1 MAIILGDPGTVSR
14 DDIMF
19 LNFHHEHCSVPT
31 NCPWVSEDA
40 WPFYKGVLFLGVGS
54 AAFGIRRGS
63 KANTYITSV
72 FGAAMASPCVVKD
85 SAGKY
90 FCIFEEA
97 CEEYLNRL
105 WPDWKTSD
113 RTYMFPPAFPFR
125 YTAPTGAASGAVG
138 LSKSEELDIKGDS
151 AELRIF
157 RALDKYGRE
166 TNQPMLVITKFQF
179 QEFID
184 QVLLQNLPSEYVQ
197 SLFADLS
204 EKDRSREID
213 FLIVHRRT
221 GVILIEVKAT
231 EKFKTNRYLD
241 AKRQLQVG
249 EKFVQALL
257 TAKDLDIPVYRVV
270 AMPNVVDEGRSAN
283 DFIDLRK
290 IHLGLTDDDE
300 DDNLQHFEMWWK
312 QHFTERSFEE
322 EIEKL
327 LSLISVFV
335 GQRSAISA
343 TTQILSEVFKT
354 IDEQSFLERSHAKM
368 TRKGASGSP
377 VVVRPADATSL
388 RILAKQFVFL
398 NMEQLGIW
406 EGPLHQLFCGAPGS
420 GKTILLQYKALECA
434 KKNEMVLIMVPPPL
448 DKLYKEFFTRNET
461 ANGMVTI
468 VTFDRISTFLS
479 RVLKMSM
486 KPVHVFVDEFQILFS
501 TNETLLGSF
510 REFLVHCQGTSFYQ
524 WITYDIYQLLF
535 VNRLFGM
542 KQTNLDVSSFLN
554 ELCEKQ
560 NFTHASSLTTVMRC
574 TSEVYDFLQRHMEL
588 SMGKQSGGTE
598 FAQRYWNHPIYL
610 GHHVCGPKVTLQGKI
625 SYMYGSNEERLVD
638 CSKIIKNEINE
649 WAKEEDGFSYHKVA
663 ILVATPEWIDDLS
676 PSMTQ
681 EGIPVCRIGDGQNAV
696 VLDYA
701 DYARSYEW
709 PVVIAICGHLKSMQN
724 YIPASRAVTRLL
736 VLWWK

>member
-1 MAIILGDPGTVSR
+1 
-14 DDIMF
+14 
-19 LNFHHEHCSVPT
+19 
-31 NCPWVSEDA
+31 
-40 WPFYKGVLFLGVGS
+40 
-54 AAFGIRRGS
+54 
-63 KANTYITSV
+63 
-72 FGAAMASPCVVKD
+72 MASPCVVKD

-125 YTAPTGAASGAVG
+125 YIAPTGAASGAVG

-204 EKDRSREID
+204 ETDLSREID
-213 FLIVHRRT
+213 FLIVHRRI

-257 TAKDLDIPVYRVV
+257 TAKDLDIPVYRVI

-290 IHLGLTDDDE
+290 IHLGLTEDDE

-322 EIEKL
+322 EKEKL

-368 TRKGASGSP
+368 TRKGASGSS

-448 DKLYKEFFTRNET
+448 DKLYKEFFTRNEI

-649 WAKEEDGFSYHKVA
+649 WTKEEDGFSYHKVA

>member
-1 MAIILGDPGTVSR
+1 
-14 DDIMF
+14 
-19 LNFHHEHCSVPT
+19 
-31 NCPWVSEDA
+31 
-40 WPFYKGVLFLGVGS
+40 
-54 AAFGIRRGS
+54 
-63 KANTYITSV
+63 
-72 FGAAMASPCVVKD
+72 MASPCVVKD

-125 YTAPTGAASGAVG
+125 YIAPTGAASGAVG

-151 AELRIF
+151 AELQIF

-166 TNQPMLVITKFQF
+166 TNQPMLVITKFEF

-204 EKDRSREID
+204 ETDLSREID

-257 TAKDLDIPVYRVV
+257 TAKDLDIPVYRVI

-290 IHLGLTDDDE
+290 IHLGMTDDEE
-300 DDNLQHFEMWWK
+300 DDNLQHFELWWK

-448 DKLYKEFFTRNET
+448 DKLYKEFFTRNEI

-501 TNETLLGSF
+501 TNETLLDSF

-681 EGIPVCRIGDGQNAV
+681 EGIPVCRIGDGENAV

>member
-1 MAIILGDPGTVSR
+1 
-14 DDIMF
+14 
-19 LNFHHEHCSVPT
+19 
-31 NCPWVSEDA
+31 
-40 WPFYKGVLFLGVGS
+40 
-54 AAFGIRRGS
+54 
-63 KANTYITSV
+63 
-72 FGAAMASPCVVKD
+72 MASPCVVKD

-125 YTAPTGAASGAVG
+125 YIAPTGAASGAVG

-166 TNQPMLVITKFQF
+166 TNQPMLVITKFEF

-204 EKDRSREID
+204 ETDLSREID
-213 FLIVHRRT
+213 FLIVHRRI

-257 TAKDLDIPVYRVV
+257 TAKDLDIPVYRVI

-290 IHLGLTDDDE
+290 IHLGMTDDEE
-300 DDNLQHFEMWWK
+300 DDNLQHFELWWK

-448 DKLYKEFFTRNET
+448 DKLYKEFFTRNEI

-501 TNETLLGSF
+501 TNETLLDSF

-598 FAQRYWNHPIYL
+598 FAHRYWNHPIYL

-681 EGIPVCRIGDGQNAV
+681 EGIPVCRIGDGENAV

>member
-1 MAIILGDPGTVSR
+1 MAIILGDQGEVSR
-14 DDIMF
+14 DDTMF
-19 LNFHHEHCSVPT
+19 LNFHHEHWIVPT
-31 NCPWVSEDA
+31 NCPWVSEDE
-40 WPFYKGVLFLGVGS
+40 WPYNGALFPGVGS

-85 SAGKY
+85 SAGKF

-125 YTAPTGAASGAVG
+125 YIAPTGAASGAVG

-204 EKDRSREID
+204 ETDLSREID
-213 FLIVHRRT
+213 FLIVHRRI

-257 TAKDLDIPVYRVV
+257 TAKDLDIPVYRVI

-290 IHLGLTDDDE
+290 IHLGVTDDEE

-343 TTQILSEVFKT
+343 TTQILSGVFKT
-354 IDEQSFLERSHAKM
+354 IDEQSFLERSHVKM
-368 TRKGASGSP
+368 TRKGASGCP

-448 DKLYKEFFTRNET
+448 DKLYKEFFTKNEI
-461 ANGMVTI
+461 AKGMVTI
-468 VTFDRISTFLS
+468 VTFDHISTFLS

-681 EGIPVCRIGDGQNAV
+681 ERIPVCRIGDGQNAV

-709 PVVIAICGHLKSMQN
+709 PVVIAICGHLKSMKN

>member
-1 MAIILGDPGTVSR
+1 M
-14 DDIMF
+14 
-19 LNFHHEHCSVPT
+19 
-31 NCPWVSEDA
+31 
-40 WPFYKGVLFLGVGS
+40 
-54 AAFGIRRGS
+54 
-63 KANTYITSV
+63 
-72 FGAAMASPCVVKD
+72 
-85 SAGKY
+85 
-90 FCIFEEA
+90 
-97 CEEYLNRL
+97 
-105 WPDWKTSD
+105 
-113 RTYMFPPAFPFR
+113 
-125 YTAPTGAASGAVG
+125 
-138 LSKSEELDIKGDS
+138 LS
-151 AELRIF
+151 
-157 RALDKYGRE
+157 
-166 TNQPMLVITKFQF
+166 
-179 QEFID
+179 
-184 QVLLQNLPSEYVQ
+184 
-197 SLFADLS
+197 
-204 EKDRSREID
+204 
-213 FLIVHRRT
+213 
-221 GVILIEVKAT
+221 
-231 EKFKTNRYLD
+231 
-241 AKRQLQVG
+241 
-249 EKFVQALL
+249 
-257 TAKDLDIPVYRVV
+257 
-270 AMPNVVDEGRSAN
+270 NVVDEGRGAN

-290 IHLGLTDDDE
+290 IHLGMTGDDE
-300 DDNLQHFEMWWK
+300 DDNLLNLQHFEMWWK

-322 EIEKL
+322 EKEKV

-343 TTQILSEVFKT
+343 TTQILSGVFKT

-368 TRKGASGSP
+368 TRKGASGCP
-377 VVVRPADATSL
+377 VVVRPADDTGL

-420 GKTILLQYKALECA
+420 GKTILLQYKALECV

-574 TSEVYDFLQRHMEL
+574 TSEVYDFLQHHMEL

>member
-1 MAIILGDPGTVSR
+1 
-14 DDIMF
+14 
-19 LNFHHEHCSVPT
+19 
-31 NCPWVSEDA
+31 
-40 WPFYKGVLFLGVGS
+40 
-54 AAFGIRRGS
+54 
-63 KANTYITSV
+63 
-72 FGAAMASPCVVKD
+72 MASPCVVKD

-125 YTAPTGAASGAVG
+125 YIAPTGAASGAVG

-151 AELRIF
+151 AELQIF

-204 EKDRSREID
+204 ETDLSREID
-213 FLIVHRRT
+213 FLIVHRRI

-257 TAKDLDIPVYRVV
+257 TAKDLDIPVYRVI

-290 IHLGLTDDDE
+290 IHLGLTEDDE
-300 DDNLQHFEMWWK
+300 DDNLPHFEMWWK

-354 IDEQSFLERSHAKM
+354 IDKQSFLERSHARM
-368 TRKGASGSP
+368 ARKGASRSP
-377 VVVRPADATSL
+377 VVVRPADATGL
-388 RILAKQFVFL
+388 RILTKQFVFL

-448 DKLYKEFFTRNET
+448 DKLYKEFFTRNEI

-468 VTFDRISTFLS
+468 VTFDRVSTFLS

-501 TNETLLGSF
+501 SNETLLGSF

-709 PVVIAICGHLKSMQN
+709 PVVIAICGHLKSMKN

>member
-1 MAIILGDPGTVSR
+1 
-14 DDIMF
+14 
-19 LNFHHEHCSVPT
+19 
-31 NCPWVSEDA
+31 
-40 WPFYKGVLFLGVGS
+40 
-54 AAFGIRRGS
+54 
-63 KANTYITSV
+63 
-72 FGAAMASPCVVKD
+72 MASPCVVKD

-97 CEEYLNRL
+97 CEQYLNRL

-125 YTAPTGAASGAVG
+125 YIAPTGAASGAVG

-204 EKDRSREID
+204 ETDLSREID
-213 FLIVHRRT
+213 FLIVHRRI

-257 TAKDLDIPVYRVV
+257 TAKDLDIPVYRVI
-270 AMPNVVDEGRSAN
+270 AMPNVVDEGRGAN

-290 IHLGLTDDDE
+290 IHLGMTDDEE
-300 DDNLQHFEMWWK
+300 DDNLQHFELWWK

-322 EIEKL
+322 EKEKL

-368 TRKGASGSP
+368 TRKGASGCP

-434 KKNEMVLIMVPPPL
+434 KKNEMILIMVPPPL
-448 DKLYKEFFTRNET
+448 DKLYKEFFTRNEI

-574 TSEVYDFLQRHMEL
+574 TSEVYDFLQCHMEL

-625 SYMYGSNEERLVD
+625 SYMYGSNEERLVN

-709 PVVIAICGHLKSMQN
+709 PVVIAICGHLKSMKN

>member
-1 MAIILGDPGTVSR
+1 
-14 DDIMF
+14 
-19 LNFHHEHCSVPT
+19 
-31 NCPWVSEDA
+31 
-40 WPFYKGVLFLGVGS
+40 
-54 AAFGIRRGS
+54 
-63 KANTYITSV
+63 
-72 FGAAMASPCVVKD
+72 MASPCVVKD

-125 YTAPTGAASGAVG
+125 YIAPTGAASGAVG

-151 AELRIF
+151 TELRIF

-166 TNQPMLVITKFQF
+166 TNQPMLVITKFEF

-204 EKDRSREID
+204 ETDLSREID
-213 FLIVHRRT
+213 FLIVHRRI
-221 GVILIEVKAT
+221 GVILFEVKAT

-257 TAKDLDIPVYRVV
+257 TAKDLDIPVYRVI
-270 AMPNVVDEGRSAN
+270 AIPNVVDEGRSAN
-283 DFIDLRK
+283 DLIDLRK
-290 IHLGLTDDDE
+290 IHLGLTDDEE

-343 TTQILSEVFKT
+343 TTQILSGVFKT
-354 IDEQSFLERSHAKM
+354 IDEQSFLERSHVKM
-368 TRKGASGSP
+368 TRKGASGCP
-377 VVVRPADATSL
+377 VVVRPADDTGL

-398 NMEQLGIW
+398 NMEQRGIW

-448 DKLYKEFFTRNET
+448 DKLYKEFFTKNEI
-461 ANGMVTI
+461 AKGMVTI
-468 VTFDRISTFLS
+468 VTFDHMSTFLS

-598 FAQRYWNHPIYL
+598 FAQQYWNHPIYL

-681 EGIPVCRIGDGQNAV
+681 ERIPVCRIGDGQNAV

-709 PVVIAICGHLKSMQN
+709 PVVIAICGHLKSMKN

>member
-1 MAIILGDPGTVSR
+1 MRHGQKIFLGVD
-14 DDIMF
+14 
-19 LNFHHEHCSVPT
+19 
-31 NCPWVSEDA
+31 
-40 WPFYKGVLFLGVGS
+40 GVGS

-166 TNQPMLVITKFQF
+166 TNQPMLVITKFEF

-204 EKDRSREID
+204 ETDLSREID
-213 FLIVHRRT
+213 FLIVHRRI

-257 TAKDLDIPVYRVV
+257 TAKDLDIPVYRVI
-270 AMPNVVDEGRSAN
+270 AMPNVVDEGRARGAN

-290 IHLGLTDDDE
+290 IHLGMTDDEE
-300 DDNLQHFEMWWK
+300 DDNLQHFELWWK
-312 QHFTERSFEE
+312 QHFTQRSFEE
-322 EIEKL
+322 EKEKL

-343 TTQILSEVFKT
+343 TTQILSGVFKT

-377 VVVRPADATSL
+377 VVVRPADATGL

-448 DKLYKEFFTRNET
+448 DKLYKEFFTRNEI

-468 VTFDRISTFLS
+468 VTFDHISTFLS

-709 PVVIAICGHLKSMQN
+709 PVVIAICGHLKSMKN

>member
-1 MAIILGDPGTVSR
+1 MRHGQKI
-14 DDIMF
+14 
-19 LNFHHEHCSVPT
+19 
-31 NCPWVSEDA
+31 
-40 WPFYKGVLFLGVGS
+40 FLGVGS

-97 CEEYLNRL
+97 CEQYLNRL

-125 YTAPTGAASGAVG
+125 YIAPTGAASGAVG

-204 EKDRSREID
+204 ETDLSREID

-257 TAKDLDIPVYRVV
+257 TAKDLDIPVYRVI

-290 IHLGLTDDDE
+290 IHLGVTDDEE
-300 DDNLQHFEMWWK
+300 DDNLQHFELWWK

-322 EIEKL
+322 EKEKL

-354 IDEQSFLERSHAKM
+354 IDKQSFLERSHAKM
-368 TRKGASGSP
+368 TRKGASGSS

-448 DKLYKEFFTRNET
+448 DKLYKEFFTRSEI

-709 PVVIAICGHLKSMQN
+709 PVVIAICGHLKSMKN

>member
-1 MAIILGDPGTVSR
+1 
-14 DDIMF
+14 
-19 LNFHHEHCSVPT
+19 
-31 NCPWVSEDA
+31 
-40 WPFYKGVLFLGVGS
+40 
-54 AAFGIRRGS
+54 
-63 KANTYITSV
+63 
-72 FGAAMASPCVVKD
+72 MASPCVVKD

-204 EKDRSREID
+204 ETDLSREID

-270 AMPNVVDEGRSAN
+270 AMPNVVDEGRNAN

-290 IHLGLTDDDE
+290 IHLGMTDDEE

-368 TRKGASGSP
+368 TRKGASGCP
-377 VVVRPADATSL
+377 VVVRPADATGL

-448 DKLYKEFFTRNET
+448 DKLYKEFFTRNEI

-510 REFLVHCQGTSFYQ
+510 REFLVHCQDTSFYQ

>member
-1 MAIILGDPGTVSR
+1 
-14 DDIMF
+14 
-19 LNFHHEHCSVPT
+19 
-31 NCPWVSEDA
+31 
-40 WPFYKGVLFLGVGS
+40 
-54 AAFGIRRGS
+54 
-63 KANTYITSV
+63 
-72 FGAAMASPCVVKD
+72 MASPCVVKD

-125 YTAPTGAASGAVG
+125 YIAPTGAASGAVG

-151 AELRIF
+151 AELQIF

-204 EKDRSREID
+204 ETDLSREID
-213 FLIVHRRT
+213 FLIVHRRI

-257 TAKDLDIPVYRVV
+257 TAKDLDIPVYRVI

-290 IHLGLTDDDE
+290 IHLGMTDDEE
-300 DDNLQHFEMWWK
+300 DDNLQHFELWWK

-322 EIEKL
+322 EKEKL

-343 TTQILSEVFKT
+343 TTQILSEVFNT

-377 VVVRPADATSL
+377 VVVRPADATGL

-434 KKNEMVLIMVPPPL
+434 KKNEMVLIIVPPPL
-448 DKLYKEFFTRNET
+448 DKLYKEFFTRNEI

-501 TNETLLGSF
+501 TNETLLDSF

-598 FAQRYWNHPIYL
+598 FAHRYWNHPIYL

-681 EGIPVCRIGDGQNAV
+681 EGIPVCRIGDGENAV

>member
-1 MAIILGDPGTVSR
+1 
-14 DDIMF
+14 
-19 LNFHHEHCSVPT
+19 
-31 NCPWVSEDA
+31 
-40 WPFYKGVLFLGVGS
+40 
-54 AAFGIRRGS
+54 
-63 KANTYITSV
+63 
-72 FGAAMASPCVVKD
+72 MASPCVVKD

-125 YTAPTGAASGAVG
+125 YIAPTGAASGAVG

-204 EKDRSREID
+204 ETDLSREID
-213 FLIVHRRT
+213 FLIVHRRI

-257 TAKDLDIPVYRVV
+257 TAKDLDIPVYRVI

-290 IHLGLTDDDE
+290 IHLGLTEDDE

-377 VVVRPADATSL
+377 VVVRPADATGL

-448 DKLYKEFFTRNET
+448 DKLYKEFFTRNEI

-479 RVLKMSM
+479 RVLKMSV

-501 TNETLLGSF
+501 TNETLLDSF

-535 VNRLFGM
+535 VNRLSGM

-663 ILVATPEWIDDLS
+663 ILVATPEWIDNLS

>member
-19 LNFHHEHCSVPT
+19 LNFHHEHCIVPT

-40 WPFYKGVLFLGVGS
+40 WPFYKGALFLGVGS
-54 AAFGIRRGS
+54 AAFGIRRGC

-125 YTAPTGAASGAVG
+125 YTAPTGEASGAVG

-204 EKDRSREID
+204 ETDLSREID
-213 FLIVHRRT
+213 FLIVHRRI

-257 TAKDLDIPVYRVV
+257 TAKDLDIPVYRVI
-270 AMPNVVDEGRSAN
+270 AMPNVVDEGRGAN

-290 IHLGLTDDDE
+290 IHLGMTDDEE
-300 DDNLQHFEMWWK
+300 DDNLQHFELWWK

-322 EIEKL
+322 EKEKL

-434 KKNEMVLIMVPPPL
+434 KKNEMVLVMVPPPL
-448 DKLYKEFFTRNET
+448 DKLYKEFFTRNEI

>member
-1 MAIILGDPGTVSR
+1 MRHGQKI
-14 DDIMF
+14 
-19 LNFHHEHCSVPT
+19 
-31 NCPWVSEDA
+31 
-40 WPFYKGVLFLGVGS
+40 FLGVGS

-125 YTAPTGAASGAVG
+125 YIAPTGAASGAVG

-151 AELRIF
+151 AELQIF

-166 TNQPMLVITKFQF
+166 TNQPMLVITKFEF

-204 EKDRSREID
+204 ETDLSREID
-213 FLIVHRRT
+213 FLIVHRRI

-257 TAKDLDIPVYRVV
+257 TAKDLDIPVYRVI
-270 AMPNVVDEGRSAN
+270 AMPNVVDEGRNAN

-290 IHLGLTDDDE
+290 IHLGMKDDEE
-300 DDNLQHFEMWWK
+300 DDNLQHFELWWK

-368 TRKGASGSP
+368 TRKGASGSS

-448 DKLYKEFFTRNET
+448 DKLYKEFFTRNEI

-588 SMGKQSGGTE
+588 SMGKQSAGTE

-663 ILVATPEWIDDLS
+663 ILVAAPEWIDDLS

>member
-1 MAIILGDPGTVSR
+1 
-14 DDIMF
+14 
-19 LNFHHEHCSVPT
+19 
-31 NCPWVSEDA
+31 
-40 WPFYKGVLFLGVGS
+40 
-54 AAFGIRRGS
+54 
-63 KANTYITSV
+63 
-72 FGAAMASPCVVKD
+72 MASPCVVKD

-125 YTAPTGAASGAVG
+125 YIAPTGAASGAVG

-204 EKDRSREID
+204 ETDLSREID
-213 FLIVHRRT
+213 FLIVHRRI

-270 AMPNVVDEGRSAN
+270 AMPNVVDEGRNAN

-290 IHLGLTDDDE
+290 IHLGMTDDEE
-300 DDNLQHFEMWWK
+300 DDNLQHFELWWK

-322 EIEKL
+322 EKEKL

-434 KKNEMVLIMVPPPL
+434 KKNEMVLVMVPPPL
-448 DKLYKEFFTRNET
+448 DKLYKEFFTRNEI

-501 TNETLLGSF
+501 TNETLLDSF

-598 FAQRYWNHPIYL
+598 FAHRYWNHPIYL

-681 EGIPVCRIGDGQNAV
+681 EGIPVCRIGDGENAV

>member
-1 MAIILGDPGTVSR
+1 MNLFISSPFETWPSPSETQGKLVVVSSQLTSPGSPR
-14 DDIMF
+14 
-19 LNFHHEHCSVPT
+19 
-31 NCPWVSEDA
+31 DA
-40 WPFYKGVLFLGVGS
+40 WPYNKGALFLGVGS
-54 AAFGIRRGS
+54 AAFGIRRGC

-125 YTAPTGAASGAVG
+125 YIAPTGAASGAVG

-204 EKDRSREID
+204 ETDLSREID

-257 TAKDLDIPVYRVV
+257 TAKDLDIPVYRVI

-290 IHLGLTDDDE
+290 IHLGMTDDEE

-322 EIEKL
+322 EKEKL

-377 VVVRPADATSL
+377 VVVRPADATGL

-448 DKLYKEFFTRNET
+448 DKLYKEFFTRNEI

-501 TNETLLGSF
+501 TNETLLDSF

-681 EGIPVCRIGDGQNAV
+681 ERIPVCRIGDGQNAV

>member
-1 MAIILGDPGTVSR
+1 MRHGQKI
-14 DDIMF
+14 
-19 LNFHHEHCSVPT
+19 
-31 NCPWVSEDA
+31 
-40 WPFYKGVLFLGVGS
+40 FLGVGS

-166 TNQPMLVITKFQF
+166 TNQPMLVITKFRF

-204 EKDRSREID
+204 ETDLSREID
-213 FLIVHRRT
+213 FLIVHRRI

-270 AMPNVVDEGRSAN
+270 AMPNVVDEGRNAN

-290 IHLGLTDDDE
+290 IHLGMTDDEE
-300 DDNLQHFEMWWK
+300 DDNLQHFELWWK
-312 QHFTERSFEE
+312 QHFTQRSFEE
-322 EIEKL
+322 EKEKL

-377 VVVRPADATSL
+377 VVVRPADATGL

-448 DKLYKEFFTRNET
+448 DKLYKEFFTRNEI

-468 VTFDRISTFLS
+468 VTFDRITTFLS

-709 PVVIAICGHLKSMQN
+709 PVVIAICGHLKSMKN

>member
-1 MAIILGDPGTVSR
+1 MRHGQKI
-14 DDIMF
+14 
-19 LNFHHEHCSVPT
+19 
-31 NCPWVSEDA
+31 
-40 WPFYKGVLFLGVGS
+40 FLGVGP

-97 CEEYLNRL
+97 CEQYLNRL

-125 YTAPTGAASGAVG
+125 YIAPTGAASGAVG

-204 EKDRSREID
+204 ETDLSREID
-213 FLIVHRRT
+213 FLIVHRRI

-249 EKFVQALL
+249 EKFVKALL
-257 TAKDLDIPVYRVV
+257 TAKDLDIPVYRVI
-270 AMPNVVDEGRSAN
+270 AMPNVVDEGRGAN

-290 IHLGLTDDDE
+290 IHLGMTDDEE
-300 DDNLQHFEMWWK
+300 DDNLQHFELWWK

-343 TTQILSEVFKT
+343 TTQILSGVFKT

-368 TRKGASGSP
+368 TRKGASGSS

-448 DKLYKEFFTRNET
+448 DKLYKEFFTRNEI

-479 RVLKMSM
+479 RVLEMSM

-542 KQTNLDVSSFLN
+542 KQTNLDVSSFFN

>member
-1 MAIILGDPGTVSR
+1 
-14 DDIMF
+14 
-19 LNFHHEHCSVPT
+19 
-31 NCPWVSEDA
+31 
-40 WPFYKGVLFLGVGS
+40 
-54 AAFGIRRGS
+54 
-63 KANTYITSV
+63 
-72 FGAAMASPCVVKD
+72 MASPCVVKD

-125 YTAPTGAASGAVG
+125 YIAPTGAASGAVG

-204 EKDRSREID
+204 ETDLSREID

-270 AMPNVVDEGRSAN
+270 AMPNVVDEGRNAN

-290 IHLGLTDDDE
+290 IHLGMTDDEE
-300 DDNLQHFEMWWK
+300 DDNLQHFELWWK

-322 EIEKL
+322 EKEKL

-377 VVVRPADATSL
+377 VVVRPADATGL

-434 KKNEMVLIMVPPPL
+434 KKNEMVLVMVPPPL
-448 DKLYKEFFTRNET
+448 DKLYKEFFTRNEI

>member
-1 MAIILGDPGTVSR
+1 
-14 DDIMF
+14 
-19 LNFHHEHCSVPT
+19 
-31 NCPWVSEDA
+31 
-40 WPFYKGVLFLGVGS
+40 
-54 AAFGIRRGS
+54 
-63 KANTYITSV
+63 
-72 FGAAMASPCVVKD
+72 MASPCVVKD
-85 SAGKY
+85 SGGEYCCIPEQACKEY
-90 FCIFEEA
+90 F
-97 CEEYLNRL
+97 NRL

-125 YTAPTGAASGAVG
+125 YIAPTGAASGAVG

-166 TNQPMLVITKFQF
+166 TNQPMLVITKFEF

-204 EKDRSREID
+204 ETDLSREID
-213 FLIVHRRT
+213 FLIVHRRI

-257 TAKDLDIPVYRVV
+257 TAKDLDIPVYRVI

-290 IHLGLTDDDE
+290 IHLGLTEDEE

-322 EIEKL
+322 EKEKL

-377 VVVRPADATSL
+377 VVVRPADHTGL
-388 RILAKQFVFL
+388 RILAKQFMFL
-398 NMEQLGIW
+398 NKEQLGIW

-420 GKTILLQYKALECA
+420 GKTILLQYKALECV

-448 DKLYKEFFTRNET
+448 DMLYKEFFTRNEI

-468 VTFDRISTFLS
+468 VTFDSIESFLS
-479 RVLKMSM
+479 QALQKPK
-486 KPVHVFVDEFQILFS
+486 KPVHVFIDEFQLLLF
-501 TNETLLGSF
+501 TNEKILSQITTLLI
-510 REFLVHCQGTSFYQ
+510 RYQGTSFYQ
-524 WITYDIYQLLF
+524 WISYDFNQFNWERNVHEVFGIKRTV
-535 VNRLFGM
+535 VN
-542 KQTNLDVSSFLN
+542 DEVSFLTG
-554 ELCEKQ
+554 LCAGQ
-560 NFTHASSLTTVMRC
+560 NFIHAPSLKTVIRC
-574 TSEVYDFLQRHMEL
+574 TSEVYNFLWSHR
-588 SMGKQSGGTE
+588 SYWFRTYPVPPSPGGATA
-598 FAQRYWNHPIYL
+598 FRKRYWRHPVYL
-610 GHHVCGPKVTLQGKI
+610 GHQVCGPQVIVEGGK
-625 SYMYGSNEERLVD
+625 SYASHEERFVE
-638 CSKIIKNEINE
+638 CSKIIKNEINK
-649 WAKEEDGFSYHKVA
+649 WAKEQNGFFSYWKVA
-663 ILVATPEWIDDLS
+663 VLVTNPWWINNLS
-676 PSMTQ
+676 SCITQ
-681 EGIPVCRIGDGQNAV
+681 EAIPVCRIGDGANAV
-696 VLDYA
+696 VLDDA

-709 PVVIAICGHLKSMQN
+709 PVVIVICDKLRRRLN
-724 YIPASRAVTRLL
+724 YIPASRAVCRLL
-736 VLWWK
+736 VFCSEE

>member
-1 MAIILGDPGTVSR
+1 
-14 DDIMF
+14 
-19 LNFHHEHCSVPT
+19 
-31 NCPWVSEDA
+31 
-40 WPFYKGVLFLGVGS
+40 
-54 AAFGIRRGS
+54 
-63 KANTYITSV
+63 
-72 FGAAMASPCVVKD
+72 MASPCVVKD

-125 YTAPTGAASGAVG
+125 YIGPTGAASGAVG

-204 EKDRSREID
+204 ETDLSREID
-213 FLIVHRRT
+213 FLIVHRRI

-257 TAKDLDIPVYRVV
+257 TAKDLDIPVYRVI

-290 IHLGLTDDDE
+290 IHLGLTEDEE
-300 DDNLQHFEMWWK
+300 DDNFQHFEMWWK

-343 TTQILSEVFKT
+343 TTQILSGVFKT
-354 IDEQSFLERSHAKM
+354 IDEQSSLERSHAKM

-448 DKLYKEFFTRNET
+448 DKLYKEFFTRNEI

-510 REFLVHCQGTSFYQ
+510 REFLVHCKGTSFYQ

-663 ILVATPEWIDDLS
+663 ILVATPEWIDDLC

>member
-1 MAIILGDPGTVSR
+1 
-14 DDIMF
+14 
-19 LNFHHEHCSVPT
+19 
-31 NCPWVSEDA
+31 
-40 WPFYKGVLFLGVGS
+40 
-54 AAFGIRRGS
+54 
-63 KANTYITSV
+63 
-72 FGAAMASPCVVKD
+72 MASPCVVKD

-151 AELRIF
+151 AELQIF

-204 EKDRSREID
+204 ETDLSREID
-213 FLIVHRRT
+213 FLIVHRRI

-257 TAKDLDIPVYRVV
+257 TAKDLDIPVYRVI

-290 IHLGLTDDDE
+290 IHLGMTDDEE
-300 DDNLQHFEMWWK
+300 DDNLQHFELWWK

-322 EIEKL
+322 EKEKL

-343 TTQILSEVFKT
+343 TTQILSEVFNT

-377 VVVRPADATSL
+377 VVVRPADATGL

-448 DKLYKEFFTRNET
+448 DKLYKEFFTRNEI

-501 TNETLLGSF
+501 TNETLLDSF

-598 FAQRYWNHPIYL
+598 FAHRYWNHPIYL

-681 EGIPVCRIGDGQNAV
+681 EGIPVCRIGDGENAV